1 MFIHTADQETPN
13 DAEEQDNNLLQ
24 IGPLT
29 ALHDGRPGAAQD
41 TTGDE

>member
-1 MFIHTADQETPN
+1 MLIHTANQETHN
-13 DAEEQDNNLLQ
+13 DAKKQNNNLLQ